1 MRPHH
6 SGRPR
11 DDSGRPRHAARSGW
25 SVESCFTTEP
35 IRPRFAVSRRSAVV
49 AMVATIAL
57 LSFAAKVSAQTD
69 TAEPEYS
76 RQSSSRDSGARR
88 VLVLIGPSNH
98 PPGTHEVAA
107 GGRLL
112 AASLSR
118 ADGLRIEATAST
130 RWPDDSE
137 LLEEIDTVVMIG
149 DTFPAH
155 RMPDSERIMR
165 QLGQMMDRGCGLVC
179 VHYATGLLGQ
189 DVAEDGDHPLLGWIG
204 GYFANRSC
212 PHHESIARIFPA
224 AEIRPAESDHPILRG
239 WSAFT
244 VHDEPYIRNYFGK
257 DDNRPEDG
265 VTVLATSMLP
275 PDAPQ
280 REAVAWC
287 VERPDGGRGVGV
299 VMPHFYENWAND
311 DLRRLILNGVVWSAG
326 VDPPAEGVS
335 SERPD
340 LDAFGAEAVRPRR

>member
-1 MRPHH
+1 MRPHQ
-6 SGRPR
+6 PR
-11 DDSGRPRHAARSGW
+11 RLRGEAR
-25 SVESCFTTEP
+25 SVESRSMTEP
-35 IRPRFAVSRRSAVV
+35 VRSRFAVSRRTPFV
-49 AMVATIAL
+49 AMVAAVVF
-57 LSFAAKVSAQTD
+57 LSFAANVSAQTD
-69 TAEPEYS
+69 TAEPEGS
-76 RQSSSRDSGARR
+76 RRSSSRDSGARR

-112 AASLSR
+112 AECLNG

-130 RWPDDSE
+130 GWPEDSE
-137 LLEEIDTVVMIG
+137 LLGEIDSVVMIG
-149 DTFPAH
+149 DTFPPH
-155 RMPDSERIMR
+155 RMPDSERILG

-189 DVAEDGDHPLLGWIG
+189 DVAEDGDHPLLRWIG

-212 PHHESIARIFPA
+212 PHHESIAKIFAA
-224 AEIRPAESDHPILRG
+224 AEIRPAESDHPILNG

-257 DDNRPEDG
+257 DDNRPGDG

-275 PDAPQ
+275 PESPQ

-299 VMPHFYENWAND
+299 VMPHFYENWEND
-311 DLRRLILNGVVWSAG
+311 DLRRLILNGVAWSAG
-326 VDPPAEGVS
+326 VDPPPEGVS

>member
-6 SGRPR
+6 AGQPRGR
-11 DDSGRPRHAARSGW
+11 ARSAW
-25 SVESCFTTEP
+25 SVASCFMTEP
-35 IRPRFAVSRRSAVV
+35 VRPRFAVSRRSPLV
-49 AMVATIAL
+49 AMVAAVML
-57 LSFAAKVSAQTD
+57 FSFAANVSAQND
-69 TAEPEYS
+69 TAEPEDS
-76 RQSSSRDSGARR
+76 PPSSSRDSGARR
-88 VLVLIGPSNH
+88 VLVLIGPSDH

-112 AASLSR
+112 AECLNR
-118 ADGLRIEATAST
+118 ADGVRIEATAST
-130 RWPDDSE
+130 GWPDDSE
-137 LLEEIDTVVMIG
+137 LREGIDTVVMIG
-149 DTFPAH
+149 DTFPPH

-189 DVAEDGDHPLLGWIG
+189 DVAEDGDHPLLRWIG

-212 PHHESIARIFPA
+212 PHHESIAKVFAA
-224 AEIRPAESDHPILRG
+224 AEIRPAESDHPILNG

-257 DDNRPEDG
+257 GENRPGDG

-326 VDPPAEGVS
+326 LGLPAEGVS

-340 LDAFGAEAVRPRR
+340 LDAFGPEAVRPRR